1 MCCFR
6 VERKLTAF
14 GLSQIGRHK
23 VRWEESFVTCCFTFP
38 PVHITEKKKLHCD
51 LEDHQIRQQHKF
63 DYLSLYSV
71 LYWE

>member
-23 VRWEESFVTCCFTFP
+23 VRWEESFVTRCFTFP
-38 PVHITEKKKLHCD
+38 PVHITEKVALRVRRSSD
-51 LEDHQIRQQHKF
+51 QTETQI
-63 DYLSLYSV
+63 
-71 LYWE
+71 